1 MKHTLTFRI
10 LTTLFLA
17 LAAATASAGGG
28 GSGGYSPGSGG
39 TNGSGDNPFAG
50 GEEIGSLPV
59 VQDPTGLTL
68 VGSPAEIRAI
78 VLEVRGRGGVQLQ
91 RLGRGLVAVTLAGD
105 LQVELDRSALARSS
119 VRTLF
124 RGGELFT
131 GGVASLTLPGAAPM
145 LFPADR
151 LALPIGRLART
162 DFDGTGVVLDVF
174 DARVALHGVATFDAR
189 RVTWVQHLR

>member
-28 GSGGYSPGSGG
+28 GGGNTPA
-39 TNGSGDNPFAG
+39 PFSG

-68 VGSPAEIRAI
+68 VGSPAEIRAV

-91 RLGRGLVAVTLAGD
+91 RLGHGLVAVTLAGD
-105 LQVELDRSALARSS
+105 LQVQLDRSALARSS

-145 LFPADR
+145 LFPAER
-151 LALPIGRLART
+151 VALPIGRLART
-162 DFDGTGVVLDVF
+162 DFDGIGVVLDVF
-174 DARVALHGVATFDAR
+174 DARVALHGVATLDER
-189 RVTWVQHLR
+189 HVTWVQHIR